1 MRMFRYIVHVAGCGV
16 LAATMFTAAMP
27 VVAQDASPAAGAS
40 GAACTAEPRDI
51 DELVGLFF
59 GSEGTPLATPSA
71 ASFDSEAEL
80 PQGEPVDPAVE
91 EAVNATVTGLIACF
105 DAGQFARAFALMTDD
120 LARQF
125 GPDVSSPDQDTPE
138 EVRAL
143 LEAQLAGT
151 PVADE
156 PGMEQGA
163 STDVGRG
170 RDIRVLE
177 GGRVG
182 GVWTIESD
190 AAFIVLE
197 QQDDHWLV
205 DEVIDIVE
213 DNAAMSGTPTS

>member
-1 MRMFRYIVHVAGCGV
+1 MRLFRYIVHVAGSGV
-16 LAATMFTAAMP
+16 LAAAMLTAVMP
-27 VVAQDASPAAGAS
+27 AVAQDASPAAGAGS
-40 GAACTAEPRDI
+40 AACNAEPRDI
-51 DELVGLFF
+51 DELVDLFF
-59 GSEGTPLATPSA
+59 SSGGTPLATPAA

-105 DAGQFARAFALMTDD
+105 DEGQYARAFGLMTDD
-120 LARQF
+120 MARQM
-125 GPDVSSPDQDTPE
+125 GPDPSSPDENTPE
-138 EVRAL
+138 EVQAL
-143 LEAQLAGT
+143 LEAQLAST

-163 STDVGRG
+163 STDIGRG

-182 GVWTIESD
+182 GIWTIESD

-197 QQDDHWLV
+197 QQDDQWLV

-213 DNAAMSGTPTS
+213 DNATMSGTPTS

>member
-1 MRMFRYIVHVAGCGV
+1 MFRYIEHDAGSGV
-16 LAATMFTAAMP
+16 LAATMLTAVMP
-27 VVAQDASPAAGAS
+27 AVAQYASPAAGAG

-51 DELVGLFF
+51 DELVDLFF
-59 GSEGTPLATPSA
+59 GSGGTPLATPAA

-105 DAGQFARAFALMTDD
+105 DEGQYARAFGLMTDD
-120 LARQF
+120 MARQM
-125 GPDVSSPDQDTPE
+125 GPDPSSPDENTPE
-138 EVRAL
+138 EVQAL
-143 LEAQLAGT
+143 LEAQLAST
-151 PVADE
+151 PVTDE

-163 STDVGRG
+163 STDIGRG

-182 GVWTIESD
+182 GIWTIESD

-197 QQDDHWLV
+197 QQDDQWLV